1 MFCNIKEQN
10 SSVLKG
16 LNCLLIYSMLI
27 LCGVSLRDKITSV
40 MLRERMGVEAI
51 GVVVKRNRLRWFG
64 HVERNDDCDWVK
76 GCTVLEV
83 EGTRPRGRPKKKWME
98 VVKRDMKEMGL
109 RREDALDRVEWQ
121 RRLKGG
127 PANPSEPG
135 NRAVK
140 PYLCVCVFSR

>member
-1 MFCNIKEQN
+1 M
-10 SSVLKG
+10 
-16 LNCLLIYSMLI
+16 IYGSKTWRMRAEDEAKLERAEMRMI
-27 LCGVSLRDKITSV
+27 RMMCGVSLRDKIIGM
-40 MLRERMGVEAI
+40 MLRERMSTEAI

-64 HVERNDDCDWVK
+64 HVERKDDCDWVK

-83 EGTRPRGRPKKKWME
+83 EGLKPRGRPKKMWME

-109 RREDALDRVEWQ
+109 RREDALDCVKWR

-127 PANPSEPG
+127 PVNPVEPG

-140 PYLCVCVFSR
+140 PLVCVYI

>member
-1 MFCNIKEQN
+1 
-10 SSVLKG
+10 
-16 LNCLLIYSMLI
+16 
-27 LCGVSLRDKITSV
+27 

-64 HVERNDDCDWVK
+64 HVERKDDCHWVK

-83 EGTRPRGRPKKKWME
+83 EGPKPGGRPKKTLME
-98 VVKRDMKEMGL
+98 VVKRDMKEMTL
-109 RREDALDRVEWQ
+109 RREDALDCVNWR

-127 PANPSEPG
+127 PANPGEPG

-140 PYLCVCVFSR
+140 PYVYVCVCFVE